1 MVNQKV
7 CKKKYLSWV
16 YFVDRKI
23 RHSGSL
29 FGLVMPISDSRD
41 RLFFLS
47 TSYIHERYLYFN
59 TAKIEQILS
68 HMEENMVISN
78 TCAQTVASGIS
89 DI

>member
-16 YFVDRKI
+16 YCVDRKI

-41 RLFFLS
+41 RLFFYPHHTFMKDTYIS
-47 TSYIHERYLYFN
+47 TPL
-59 TAKIEQILS
+59 KIEQILS

-78 TCAQTVASGIS
+78 ICAQTVASGIS
-89 DI
+89 DV